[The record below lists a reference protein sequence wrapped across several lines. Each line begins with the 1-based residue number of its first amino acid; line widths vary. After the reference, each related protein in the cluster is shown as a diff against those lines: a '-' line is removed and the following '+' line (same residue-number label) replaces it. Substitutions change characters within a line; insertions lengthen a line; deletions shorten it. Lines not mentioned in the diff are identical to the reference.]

1 MRMSVAARVLGAVL
15 LLGAAVLARNEARRA
30 RDEAAAW
37 QQLVTLQLDQASTA
51 APTASWLTSL
61 IGAATNDRRRHAT
74 VDYWQGRYENLVQ
87 RDSAAA
93 DPDVLFVAAN
103 AAYRV
108 ARHDRPVGPD
118 AARRL
123 DSVVQAYSSVLKAA
137 PRHADAAYNLEYV
150 ARVRDQIRVMKIT
163 PGENVS
169 PAAFVAAGEFPS
181 GPTVHGFPGGP
192 PRDQKPDDIQILKPR
207 EQGEREASEPGQA
220 RGSTVKRKG

>member
-1 MRMSVAARVLGAVL
+1 MRMSVAMRALGAVL
-15 LLGAAVLARNEARRA
+15 LLGAAVLARNEAGRA
-30 RDEAAAW
+30 RSEAVAW
-37 QQLVTLQLDQASTA
+37 QQLVTLRLDQASTA
-51 APTASWLTSL
+51 APAANWLASLV
-61 IGAATNDRRRHAT
+61 GEAANDRRRQAT
-74 VDYWQGRYENLVQ
+74 VDYWQGRYDALTQ

-108 ARHDRPVGPD
+108 ARHDHPVGPD

-150 ARVRDQIRVMKIT
+150 ARVRDQIRVMKTT
-163 PGENVS
+163 PGENI
-169 PAAFVAAGEFPS
+169 PAGAFVAAGEFPI